1 MSLSRRHFWR
11 GVYSSP
17 ELLFPNFEMATY
29 QNASDPPVTV
39 ALTANVAAP
48 IPHSI
53 HGVDIEYTIEND
65 GGHPVYVAQAVT
77 ADPSQAIRTVM
88 PGKSEALVLDGPVY
102 VYSAY
107 DVPVRVT
114 YRSTGAILATKA
126 GTGDGRYVAPDLA
139 ATGLPSGP
147 APRGAFAYD
156 AQGERY
162 VGNGGVDWVPRPE
175 GEVHTD
181 IYWNTEHLL
190 CQVATGGGFDLPAN
204 SDSSTV
210 LYFTTFVVSRPID
223 VIGIWLP
230 IRNAQ
235 SFGIGVKMAIFSADP
250 QNTNRPLKLVDP
262 NAQYATSWTGSV
274 AAQLWFVPAVS
285 GKYDPVRLNPG
296 VYYVAHI
303 WTTGGNATVSQF
315 IRHRSMFALQG
326 MINDRNL
333 SGQNYNTID
342 FSSIQRPGTAGDS
355 AFASLM
361 LGLACRRVP

>member
-1 MSLSRRHFWR
+1 M
-11 GVYSSP
+11 
-17 ELLFPNFEMATY
+17 FPNFEMATY

-39 ALTANVAAP
+39 ALTANVAAL

-53 HGVDIEYTIEND
+53 HGVDVEYTIEND

-181 IYWNTEHLL
+181 IYYNLTP
-190 CQVATGGGFDLPAN
+190 LPALLTTTN
-204 SDSSTV
+204 VNFPAVSESSGNPAITSTATD
-210 LYFTTFVVSRPID
+210 LYFTTFVVDRPID
-223 VIGIWLP
+223 VV
-230 IRNAQ
+230 
-235 SFGIGVKMAIFSADP
+235 GVWFPHRTPLTSTAFNLKMAIFSADP

-262 NAQYATSWTGSV
+262 NAQYSASFAANA
-274 AAQLWFVPAVS
+274 AAQMYFVPPMS
-285 GKYDPVRLNPG
+285 GKRDAVRLMPG
-296 VYYVAHI
+296 TYFVAH
-303 WTTGGNATVSQF
+303 TTDIVGGVSPSGGWMRQRTVY
-315 IRHRSMFALQG
+315 ALQG
-326 MINDRNL
+326 MVSDRVLPGVNF
-333 SGQNYNTID
+333 NTLD
-342 FSSIQRPGTAGDS
+342 FTTMLRPVTSNSS
-355 AFASLM
+355 AFGAIV
-361 LGLACRRVP
+361 LGLACRRMP